1 MNNKNS
7 KEDSKHTTPLS
18 SRGGAGGGAL
28 KHTTPLSSRGGR
40 SRLLVGAG
48 EGLYIC
54 LKELK
59 NVLKDQGVLMFLIIV
74 PLAYPLL
81 YSWIYNNEVT
91 REVPVAV
98 VDRSHSQM
106 SREFTR
112 MLDASPDTK
121 VAVKCNSLEE
131 AKDRVGRGDAYG
143 VVYFPEDFQTRLNRM
158 EQTHVGVYCDM
169 SLMLAYKA
177 IFQTCTAIQGNL
189 NSKIQIELSGNF
201 TNRENEITTKPLD
214 FEEVPIFNNTA
225 GYGNFIIP
233 GVLILIIQQTLL
245 LGVGMAAGTARERNN
260 YGFLVPV
267 DRHYRGVMRIIWGK
281 AMAYFMIY
289 TIMAAYLL
297 CAVPRIFNFISL
309 INGKEL
315 ILFCLPF
322 LLACIFF
329 SMTLSALMRYRENV
343 MLLVVFSSV
352 PLLFMSGV
360 SWPQSNIP
368 SFWQGVSWL
377 FPSTFGIRG
386 FVRMNSMGATL
397 TDVATEY
404 RALWIQVV
412 VYFVLAHEVYRFQI
426 GKARQM
432 IKEKLKDIK
441 NK

>member
-1 MNNKNS
+1 MNKIY
-7 KEDSKHTTPLS
+7 KILRDTC
-18 SRGGAGGGAL
+18 
-28 KHTTPLSSRGGR
+28 
-40 SRLLVGAG
+40 
-48 EGLYIC
+48 YIC
-54 LKELK
+54 MKELK
-59 NVLKDQGVLMFLIIV
+59 NVLKDQGVLMFLILV
-74 PLAYPLL
+74 PIAYPIL
-81 YSWIYNNEVT
+81 YSWIYNNEMT

-98 VDRSHSQM
+98 VDLSHSHT

-112 MLDASPDTK
+112 MIDASPDTK
-121 VAVKCNSLEE
+121 VAVRCNSLAE
-131 AKDRVGRGDAYG
+131 AKECIGRGEAYG
-143 VVYFPEDFQTRLNRM
+143 AVYFPEDFQTKLNRM
-158 EQTHVGVYCDM
+158 EQTHVGVYCNM

-177 IFQTCTAIQGNL
+177 IFQTCTAIQGNM
-189 NSKIQIELSGNF
+189 NSRIQIELSGNH
-201 TNRENEITTKPLD
+201 TDREDEISTKPLD

-233 GVLILIIQQTLL
+233 GVLMLIIQQTLL
-245 LGVGMAAGTARERNN
+245 LGVGMAAGTAREKNN

-267 DRHYRGVMRIIWGK
+267 DRHYRGVMRIVWGK

-289 TIMAAYLL
+289 MVMGTYLL
-297 CAVPRIFNFISL
+297 CAVPYMFNFISL
-309 INGKEL
+309 VSWKSL
-315 ILFCLPF
+315 MLFILPY

-329 SMTLSALMRYRENV
+329 SMTISALMRYRENV

-397 TDVATEY
+397 EDISTEY
-404 RALWIQVV
+404 HALWIQTV

-426 GKARQM
+426 GKARKG
-432 IKEKLKDIK
+432 IKEKIRDIR

>member
-1 MNNKNS
+1 M
-7 KEDSKHTTPLS
+7 
-18 SRGGAGGGAL
+18 
-28 KHTTPLSSRGGR
+28 
-40 SRLLVGAG
+40 
-48 EGLYIC
+48 
-54 LKELK
+54 KELK
-59 NVLKDQGVLMFLIIV
+59 NVLKDQGVLMFLVIV

-98 VDRSHSQM
+98 VDMSHSHT

-121 VAVKCNSLEE
+121 VAARCKSLEE
-131 AKDRVGRGDAYG
+131 AKERVGRGEAYG
-143 VVYFPEDFQTRLNRM
+143 VVYFPQDFQTKLNRM
-158 EQTHVGVYCDM
+158 EQTPVGVYCDM

-189 NSKIQIELSGNF
+189 NSRIQIELTGNA
-201 TNRENEITTKPLD
+201 TAREDELTTRPLD
-214 FEEVPIFNNTA
+214 FDEVPMFNNTA

-260 YGFLVPV
+260 YGFLVPANK
-267 DRHYRGVMRIIWGK
+267 HYRGVMRIVWGK
-281 AMAYFMIY
+281 SLAYFMIY
-289 TIMAAYLL
+289 IVMGTYLL
-297 CAVPRIFNFISL
+297 CAVPYMFNFISL
-309 INGKEL
+309 VSWKSL
-315 ILFCLPF
+315 MPFILPY

-329 SMTLSALMRYRENV
+329 SMTISVLLRYRENV

-386 FVRMNSMGATL
+386 YVRMNSMGATL
-397 TDVATEY
+397 EDISTEY
-404 RALWIQVV
+404 HALWIQTV

-426 GKARQM
+426 GKARKG
-432 IKEKLKDIK
+432 IKEKLRDIR

>member
-1 MNNKNS
+1 M
-7 KEDSKHTTPLS
+7 
-18 SRGGAGGGAL
+18 
-28 KHTTPLSSRGGR
+28 
-40 SRLLVGAG
+40 
-48 EGLYIC
+48 
-54 LKELK
+54 KELK
-59 NVLKDQGVLMFLIIV
+59 NVLKDQGVLMFLVIV

-98 VDRSHSQM
+98 VDMSHSHT

-121 VAVKCNSLEE
+121 VAARCKSLEE
-131 AKDRVGRGDAYG
+131 AKERVGRGEAYG
-143 VVYFPEDFQTRLNRM
+143 VVYFPQDFQTKLNRM

-189 NSKIQIELSGNF
+189 NSRIQIELTGNA
-201 TNRENEITTKPLD
+201 TVREDELTTRPLD
-214 FEEVPIFNNTA
+214 FDEVPMFNNTA

-233 GVLILIIQQTLL
+233 GVLMLIIQQTLL

-260 YGFLVPV
+260 YGFLVPANK
-267 DRHYRGVMRIIWGK
+267 HYRGVMRIVWGK
-281 AMAYFMIY
+281 SLAYFMIY
-289 TIMAAYLL
+289 IVMGTYLL
-297 CAVPRIFNFISL
+297 CAVPYMFNFISL
-309 INGKEL
+309 VSWKSL
-315 ILFCLPF
+315 MPFILPY

-329 SMTLSALMRYRENV
+329 SMTISVLMRYRENV

-386 FVRMNSMGATL
+386 YVRMNSMGATL
-397 TDVATEY
+397 EDISTEY
-404 RALWIQVV
+404 HALWIQTV

-426 GKARQM
+426 GKARKG
-432 IKEKLKDIK
+432 IKEKLRDIR

>member
-1 MNNKNS
+1 M
-7 KEDSKHTTPLS
+7 
-18 SRGGAGGGAL
+18 
-28 KHTTPLSSRGGR
+28 
-40 SRLLVGAG
+40 
-48 EGLYIC
+48 
-54 LKELK
+54 KELK
-59 NVLKDQGVLMFLIIV
+59 NVLKDQGVLMFLVIV

-98 VDRSHSQM
+98 VDMSHSHT

-121 VAVKCNSLEE
+121 VAARCKSLEE
-131 AKDRVGRGDAYG
+131 AKERVGRGEAYG
-143 VVYFPEDFQTRLNRM
+143 VVYFPQDFQTKLNRM

-189 NSKIQIELSGNF
+189 NSRIQIELTGNA
-201 TNRENEITTKPLD
+201 TAREDELTTRPLD
-214 FEEVPIFNNTA
+214 FDEVPMFNNTA

-260 YGFLVPV
+260 YGFLVPANK
-267 DRHYRGVMRIIWGK
+267 HYRGVMRIVWGK
-281 AMAYFMIY
+281 SLAYFMIY
-289 TIMAAYLL
+289 IVMGTYLL
-297 CAVPRIFNFISL
+297 CAVPYMFNFISL
-309 INGKEL
+309 VSWKSL
-315 ILFCLPF
+315 MPFILPY

-329 SMTLSALMRYRENV
+329 SMTISVLMRYRENV

-386 FVRMNSMGATL
+386 YVRMNSMGATL
-397 TDVATEY
+397 EDISTEY
-404 RALWIQVV
+404 HALWIQTV

-426 GKARQM
+426 GKARKG
-432 IKEKLKDIK
+432 IKEKLRDTR

>member
-1 MNNKNS
+1 MNKIY
-7 KEDSKHTTPLS
+7 KILRDTC
-18 SRGGAGGGAL
+18 
-28 KHTTPLSSRGGR
+28 
-40 SRLLVGAG
+40 
-48 EGLYIC
+48 YIC
-54 LKELK
+54 MKELK
-59 NVLKDQGVLMFLIIV
+59 NVLKDQGVLMFLILV
-74 PLAYPLL
+74 PIAYPIL
-81 YSWIYNNEVT
+81 YSWIYNNEMT

-98 VDRSHSQM
+98 VDLSHSHT

-121 VAVKCNSLEE
+121 VAVRCNSLAE
-131 AKDRVGRGDAYG
+131 AKECIGRGEAYG
-143 VVYFPEDFQTRLNRM
+143 AVYFPEDFQTKLNRM

-177 IFQTCTAIQGNL
+177 IFQTCTAIQGNM
-189 NSKIQIELSGNF
+189 NSRIQIELSGNH
-201 TNRENEITTKPLD
+201 TDREDEISTKPLD

-233 GVLILIIQQTLL
+233 GVLMLIIQQTLL
-245 LGVGMAAGTARERNN
+245 LGVGMAAGTAREKNN

-267 DRHYRGVMRIIWGK
+267 DRHYRGVMRIVWGK

-289 TIMAAYLL
+289 MVMGTYLL
-297 CAVPRIFNFISL
+297 CAVPYMFNFISL
-309 INGKEL
+309 MSWKSL
-315 ILFCLPF
+315 MLFILPY

-329 SMTLSALMRYRENV
+329 SMTISALMRYRENV

-397 TDVATEY
+397 EDISTEY
-404 RALWIQVV
+404 HALWIQTV

-426 GKARQM
+426 GKARKG
-432 IKEKLKDIK
+432 IKEKIRDIR

>member
-1 MNNKNS
+1 M
-7 KEDSKHTTPLS
+7 
-18 SRGGAGGGAL
+18 
-28 KHTTPLSSRGGR
+28 
-40 SRLLVGAG
+40 
-48 EGLYIC
+48 
-54 LKELK
+54 KELK
-59 NVLKDQGVLMFLIIV
+59 NVLKDQGVLMFLVIV

-98 VDRSHSQM
+98 VDMSHSHT

-121 VAVKCNSLEE
+121 VAARCKSLEE
-131 AKDRVGRGDAYG
+131 AKERVGRGEAYG
-143 VVYFPEDFQTRLNRM
+143 VVYFPQDFQTKLNRM

-189 NSKIQIELSGNF
+189 NSRIQIELTGNA
-201 TNRENEITTKPLD
+201 TAREDELTTRPLD
-214 FEEVPIFNNTA
+214 FDEVPMFNNTA

-233 GVLILIIQQTLL
+233 GVLMLIIQQTLL
-245 LGVGMAAGTARERNN
+245 LGVGMAAGTAREKNN

-281 AMAYFMIY
+281 SLAYFMIY
-289 TIMAAYLL
+289 MVMGTYLL
-297 CAVPRIFNFISL
+297 CAVPYMFNFISL
-309 INGKEL
+309 VSWKSL
-315 ILFCLPF
+315 MPFILPY

-329 SMTLSALMRYRENV
+329 SMTISVLMRYRENV

-377 FPSTFGIRG
+377 FPSTLGIRG
-386 FVRMNSMGATL
+386 YVRMNSMGATL
-397 TDVATEY
+397 EDISTEY
-404 RALWIQVV
+404 HALWIQTV

-426 GKARQM
+426 GKARKG
-432 IKEKLKDIK
+432 IKEKLRDIR

>member
-1 MNNKNS
+1 M
-7 KEDSKHTTPLS
+7 
-18 SRGGAGGGAL
+18 
-28 KHTTPLSSRGGR
+28 
-40 SRLLVGAG
+40 
-48 EGLYIC
+48 
-54 LKELK
+54 KELK
-59 NVLKDQGVLMFLIIV
+59 NVLKDQGVLMFLVIV

-98 VDRSHSQM
+98 VDMSHSHT

-121 VAVKCNSLEE
+121 VAARCKSLEE
-131 AKDRVGRGDAYG
+131 AKERVGRGEAYG
-143 VVYFPEDFQTRLNRM
+143 VVYFPQDFQTKLNRM

-189 NSKIQIELSGNF
+189 NSRIQIELTSNA
-201 TNRENEITTKPLD
+201 TAREDELTTRPLD
-214 FEEVPIFNNTA
+214 FDEVPMFNNTA

-260 YGFLVPV
+260 YGFLVPANK
-267 DRHYRGVMRIIWGK
+267 HYRGVMRIVWGK
-281 AMAYFMIY
+281 SLAYFMIY
-289 TIMAAYLL
+289 IVMGTYLL
-297 CAVPRIFNFISL
+297 CAVPYMFNFISL
-309 INGKEL
+309 VSWKSL
-315 ILFCLPF
+315 MPFILPY

-329 SMTLSALMRYRENV
+329 SMTISVLMRYRENV

-397 TDVATEY
+397 EDISTEY
-404 RALWIQVV
+404 HALWIQTV

-426 GKARQM
+426 GKARKG
-432 IKEKLKDIK
+432 IKEKLRDIR

>member
-1 MNNKNS
+1 M
-7 KEDSKHTTPLS
+7 
-18 SRGGAGGGAL
+18 
-28 KHTTPLSSRGGR
+28 
-40 SRLLVGAG
+40 
-48 EGLYIC
+48 
-54 LKELK
+54 KELK
-59 NVLKDQGVLMFLIIV
+59 NVLKDQGVLMFLVIV

-98 VDRSHSQM
+98 VDMSHSHT

-121 VAVKCNSLEE
+121 VAARCKSLEE
-131 AKDRVGRGDAYG
+131 AKARIGRGEAYG
-143 VVYFPEDFQTRLNRM
+143 VVYFPQDFQTKLNRM

-189 NSKIQIELSGNF
+189 NSRIQIELTGNA
-201 TNRENEITTKPLD
+201 TVREDELTTRPLD
-214 FEEVPIFNNTA
+214 FDEVPMFNNTA

-233 GVLILIIQQTLL
+233 GVLMLIIQQTLL

-260 YGFLVPV
+260 YGFLVPANK
-267 DRHYRGVMRIIWGK
+267 HYRGVMRIVWGK
-281 AMAYFMIY
+281 SLAYFMIY
-289 TIMAAYLL
+289 IVMGTYLL
-297 CAVPRIFNFISL
+297 CAVPYMFNFISL
-309 INGKEL
+309 VSWKSL
-315 ILFCLPF
+315 MPFILPY

-329 SMTLSALMRYRENV
+329 SMTISVLMRYRENV

-386 FVRMNSMGATL
+386 YVRMNSMGATL
-397 TDVATEY
+397 EDISTEY
-404 RALWIQVV
+404 HALWIQTV

-426 GKARQM
+426 GKARKG
-432 IKEKLKDIK
+432 IKEKLRDIR

>member
-1 MNNKNS
+1 M
-7 KEDSKHTTPLS
+7 
-18 SRGGAGGGAL
+18 
-28 KHTTPLSSRGGR
+28 
-40 SRLLVGAG
+40 
-48 EGLYIC
+48 
-54 LKELK
+54 KELK
-59 NVLKDQGVLMFLIIV
+59 NVLKDQGVLMFLVIV

-98 VDRSHSQM
+98 VDMSHSHT

-121 VAVKCNSLEE
+121 VAARCKSLEE
-131 AKDRVGRGDAYG
+131 AKARIGRGEAYG
-143 VVYFPEDFQTRLNRM
+143 VVYFPQDFQTKLNRM

-189 NSKIQIELSGNF
+189 NSRIQIELTGNA
-201 TNRENEITTKPLD
+201 TAREDELTTRPLD
-214 FEEVPIFNNTA
+214 FDEVPMFNNTA

-260 YGFLVPV
+260 YGFLVPANK
-267 DRHYRGVMRIIWGK
+267 HYRGVMRIVWGK
-281 AMAYFMIY
+281 SLAYFMIY
-289 TIMAAYLL
+289 IVMGTYLL
-297 CAVPRIFNFISL
+297 CAVPYMFNFISL
-309 INGKEL
+309 VSWKSL
-315 ILFCLPF
+315 MPFILPY

-329 SMTLSALMRYRENV
+329 SMTISVLMRYRENV

-386 FVRMNSMGATL
+386 YVRMNSMGATL
-397 TDVATEY
+397 EDISTEY
-404 RALWIQVV
+404 HALWIQTV

-426 GKARQM
+426 GKARKG
-432 IKEKLKDIK
+432 IKEKLRDIR

>member
-1 MNNKNS
+1 MNKIY
-7 KEDSKHTTPLS
+7 KILHDTC
-18 SRGGAGGGAL
+18 
-28 KHTTPLSSRGGR
+28 
-40 SRLLVGAG
+40 
-48 EGLYIC
+48 YIC
-54 LKELK
+54 MKELK
-59 NVLKDQGVLMFLIIV
+59 NVLKDQGVLMFLILV
-74 PLAYPLL
+74 PIAYPIL
-81 YSWIYNNEVT
+81 YSWIYNNEMT

-98 VDRSHSQM
+98 VDLSHSHT

-121 VAVKCNSLEE
+121 VAVRCNSLAE
-131 AKDRVGRGDAYG
+131 AKECIGRGEAYG
-143 VVYFPEDFQTRLNRM
+143 AVYFPEDFQTKLNRM

-177 IFQTCTAIQGNL
+177 IFQTCTAIQGNM
-189 NSKIQIELSGNF
+189 NSRIQIELSGNH
-201 TNRENEITTKPLD
+201 TDREDEISTKPLD

-233 GVLILIIQQTLL
+233 GVLMLIIQQTLL
-245 LGVGMAAGTARERNN
+245 LGVGMAAGTAREKNN

-281 AMAYFMIY
+281 SLAYFMIY
-289 TIMAAYLL
+289 MVMGTYLL
-297 CAVPRIFNFISL
+297 CAVPYMFNFISL
-309 INGKEL
+309 VSWKSL
-315 ILFCLPF
+315 MPFILPY

-329 SMTLSALMRYRENV
+329 SMTISVLMRYRENV

-386 FVRMNSMGATL
+386 YVRMNSMGATL
-397 TDVATEY
+397 EDISTEHH
-404 RALWIQVV
+404 ALWIQTV

-426 GKARQM
+426 GKARKG
-432 IKEKLKDIK
+432 IKEKLRDIR

>member
-1 MNNKNS
+1 M
-7 KEDSKHTTPLS
+7 
-18 SRGGAGGGAL
+18 
-28 KHTTPLSSRGGR
+28 
-40 SRLLVGAG
+40 
-48 EGLYIC
+48 
-54 LKELK
+54 KELK
-59 NVLKDQGVLMFLIIV
+59 NVLKDQGVLMFLVIV

-98 VDRSHSQM
+98 VDMSHSHT

-121 VAVKCNSLEE
+121 VAARCKSLEE
-131 AKDRVGRGDAYG
+131 AKERVGRGEAYG
-143 VVYFPEDFQTRLNRM
+143 VVYFPQDFQTKLNRM

-189 NSKIQIELSGNF
+189 NSKIQIELTGNA
-201 TNRENEITTKPLD
+201 TAREDELTTRPLD
-214 FEEVPIFNNTA
+214 FDEVPMFNNTA

-260 YGFLVPV
+260 YGFLVPANK
-267 DRHYRGVMRIIWGK
+267 HYRGVMRIVWGK
-281 AMAYFMIY
+281 SLAYFMIY
-289 TIMAAYLL
+289 IVMGTYLL
-297 CAVPRIFNFISL
+297 CAVPYMFNFISL
-309 INGKEL
+309 VSWKSL
-315 ILFCLPF
+315 MPFILPY

-329 SMTLSALMRYRENV
+329 SMTISVLMRYRENV

-386 FVRMNSMGATL
+386 YVRMNSMGATL
-397 TDVATEY
+397 EDISTEY
-404 RALWIQVV
+404 HALWIQTV

-426 GKARQM
+426 GKARKG
-432 IKEKLKDIK
+432 IKEKLRDIR

>member
-1 MNNKNS
+1 M
-7 KEDSKHTTPLS
+7 
-18 SRGGAGGGAL
+18 
-28 KHTTPLSSRGGR
+28 
-40 SRLLVGAG
+40 
-48 EGLYIC
+48 
-54 LKELK
+54 KELK
-59 NVLKDQGVLMFLIIV
+59 NVLKDQGVLMFLVIV

-98 VDRSHSQM
+98 VDMSHSHT

-121 VAVKCNSLEE
+121 VAARCKSLEE
-131 AKDRVGRGDAYG
+131 AKERVGRGKAYG
-143 VVYFPEDFQTRLNRM
+143 VVYFPQDFQTKLNRM

-189 NSKIQIELSGNF
+189 NSRIQIELTGNA
-201 TNRENEITTKPLD
+201 TAREDELTTRPLD
-214 FEEVPIFNNTA
+214 LDEVPMFNNTA

-260 YGFLVPV
+260 YGFLVPANK
-267 DRHYRGVMRIIWGK
+267 HYRGVMRIVWGK
-281 AMAYFMIY
+281 SLAYFMIY
-289 TIMAAYLL
+289 IVMGTYLL
-297 CAVPRIFNFISL
+297 CAVPYMFNFISL
-309 INGKEL
+309 VSWKSL
-315 ILFCLPF
+315 MPFILPY

-329 SMTLSALMRYRENV
+329 SMTISVLMRYRENV

-386 FVRMNSMGATL
+386 YVRMNSMGATL
-397 TDVATEY
+397 EDISTEY
-404 RALWIQVV
+404 HALWIQTV

-426 GKARQM
+426 GKARKG
-432 IKEKLKDIK
+432 IKEKLRDIR

>member
-1 MNNKNS
+1 MNKIY
-7 KEDSKHTTPLS
+7 KILRDTC
-18 SRGGAGGGAL
+18 
-28 KHTTPLSSRGGR
+28 
-40 SRLLVGAG
+40 
-48 EGLYIC
+48 YIC
-54 LKELK
+54 MKELK
-59 NVLKDQGVLMFLIIV
+59 NVLKDQGVLMFLILV
-74 PLAYPLL
+74 PIAYPIL
-81 YSWIYNNEVT
+81 YSWIYNNEMT

-98 VDRSHSQM
+98 VDLSHSHT

-121 VAVKCNSLEE
+121 VAVRCNSLAE
-131 AKDRVGRGDAYG
+131 AKECIGRGEAYG
-143 VVYFPEDFQTRLNRM
+143 AVYFPEDFQTKLNRM

-177 IFQTCTAIQGNL
+177 IFQTCTAIQGNM
-189 NSKIQIELSGNF
+189 NSRIQIELSGNH
-201 TNRENEITTKPLD
+201 TDREDEISTKPLD

-233 GVLILIIQQTLL
+233 GVLMLIIQQTLL
-245 LGVGMAAGTARERNN
+245 LGVGMAAGTAREKNN

-289 TIMAAYLL
+289 IVMGTYLL
-297 CAVPRIFNFISL
+297 CAVPYMFNFISL
-309 INGKEL
+309 VSWKSL
-315 ILFCLPF
+315 MLFILPY

-329 SMTLSALMRYRENV
+329 SMTISALMRYRENV

-397 TDVATEY
+397 EDISTEY
-404 RALWIQVV
+404 HALWIQTM

-426 GKARQM
+426 GKARKG
-432 IKEKLKDIK
+432 IKEKIRDIR
-441 NK
+441 NR

>member
-1 MNNKNS
+1 MNKIY
-7 KEDSKHTTPLS
+7 KILRDTC
-18 SRGGAGGGAL
+18 
-28 KHTTPLSSRGGR
+28 
-40 SRLLVGAG
+40 
-48 EGLYIC
+48 YIC
-54 LKELK
+54 MKELK
-59 NVLKDQGVLMFLIIV
+59 NVLKDQGVLMFLILV
-74 PLAYPLL
+74 PIAYPIL
-81 YSWIYNNEVT
+81 YSWIYNNEMT

-98 VDRSHSQM
+98 VDLSHSHT

-121 VAVKCNSLEE
+121 VAMRCNSLAE
-131 AKDRVGRGDAYG
+131 AKECIGRGEAYG
-143 VVYFPEDFQTRLNRM
+143 AVYFPEDFQTKLNRM

-177 IFQTCTAIQGNL
+177 IFQTCTAIQGNM
-189 NSKIQIELSGNF
+189 NSRIQIELSGNH
-201 TNRENEITTKPLD
+201 TDREDEISTKPLD

-233 GVLILIIQQTLL
+233 GVLMLIIQQTLL
-245 LGVGMAAGTARERNN
+245 LGVGMAAGTAREKNN

-267 DRHYRGVMRIIWGK
+267 DRHYRGVMRIVWGK

-289 TIMAAYLL
+289 MVMGTYLL
-297 CAVPRIFNFISL
+297 CAVPYMFNFISL
-309 INGKEL
+309 VSWKSL
-315 ILFCLPF
+315 MLFILPY

-329 SMTLSALMRYRENV
+329 SMTISALMRYRENV

-397 TDVATEY
+397 EDISTEY
-404 RALWIQVV
+404 HALWIQTV

-426 GKARQM
+426 GKARKG
-432 IKEKLKDIK
+432 IKEKIRDIR

>member
-1 MNNKNS
+1 M
-7 KEDSKHTTPLS
+7 
-18 SRGGAGGGAL
+18 
-28 KHTTPLSSRGGR
+28 
-40 SRLLVGAG
+40 
-48 EGLYIC
+48 
-54 LKELK
+54 KELK
-59 NVLKDQGVLMFLIIV
+59 NVLKDQGVLMFLVIV

-98 VDRSHSQM
+98 VDMSHSHT

-121 VAVKCNSLEE
+121 VAARCKSLEE
-131 AKDRVGRGDAYG
+131 AKERVGRGEAYG
-143 VVYFPEDFQTRLNRM
+143 VVYFPQDFQTKLNRM

-189 NSKIQIELSGNF
+189 NSRIQIELTGNA
-201 TNRENEITTKPLD
+201 TAREDELTTRPLD
-214 FEEVPIFNNTA
+214 FDEVPMFNNTA

-233 GVLILIIQQTLL
+233 GVLMLIIQQTLL
-245 LGVGMAAGTARERNN
+245 LGVGMAAGTAREKNN

-281 AMAYFMIY
+281 SLAYFMIY
-289 TIMAAYLL
+289 IVMGTYLL
-297 CAVPRIFNFISL
+297 CAVPYMFNFISL
-309 INGKEL
+309 VSWKSL
-315 ILFCLPF
+315 MPFILPY

-329 SMTLSALMRYRENV
+329 SMTISVLMRYRENV

-397 TDVATEY
+397 EDISTEY
-404 RALWIQVV
+404 HALWIQTV

-426 GKARQM
+426 GKARKG
-432 IKEKLKDIK
+432 IKEKLRDIR

>member
-1 MNNKNS
+1 M
-7 KEDSKHTTPLS
+7 
-18 SRGGAGGGAL
+18 
-28 KHTTPLSSRGGR
+28 
-40 SRLLVGAG
+40 
-48 EGLYIC
+48 
-54 LKELK
+54 KELK
-59 NVLKDQGVLMFLIIV
+59 NVLKDQGVLMFLVIV

-98 VDRSHSQM
+98 VDMSHSHT

-121 VAVKCNSLEE
+121 VAARCKSLEE
-131 AKDRVGRGDAYG
+131 AKERVGRGEAYG
-143 VVYFPEDFQTRLNRM
+143 VVYFPQDFQTKLNRM

-189 NSKIQIELSGNF
+189 NSRIQIELTGNA
-201 TNRENEITTKPLD
+201 TAREDELTTRPLD
-214 FEEVPIFNNTA
+214 FDEVPMFNNTA

-260 YGFLVPV
+260 YGFLVPANK
-267 DRHYRGVMRIIWGK
+267 HYRGVMRIVWGK
-281 AMAYFMIY
+281 SLAYFMIY
-289 TIMAAYLL
+289 IVMGTYLL
-297 CAVPRIFNFISL
+297 CAVPYMFNFISL
-309 INGKEL
+309 VSWKSL
-315 ILFCLPF
+315 MLFILPY

-329 SMTLSALMRYRENV
+329 SMTISVLMRYRENV

-397 TDVATEY
+397 EDISTEY
-404 RALWIQVV
+404 HALWIQTV

-426 GKARQM
+426 GKARKG
-432 IKEKLKDIK
+432 IKEKLRDIR

>member
-1 MNNKNS
+1 MNKIY
-7 KEDSKHTTPLS
+7 KILHDTC
-18 SRGGAGGGAL
+18 
-28 KHTTPLSSRGGR
+28 
-40 SRLLVGAG
+40 
-48 EGLYIC
+48 YIC
-54 LKELK
+54 MKELK
-59 NVLKDQGVLMFLIIV
+59 NVLKDQGVLMFLILV
-74 PLAYPLL
+74 PIAYPIL
-81 YSWIYNNEVT
+81 YSWIYNNEMT

-98 VDRSHSQM
+98 VDLSHSHT

-121 VAVKCNSLEE
+121 VAVRCNSLAE
-131 AKDRVGRGDAYG
+131 AKECIGRGEAYG
-143 VVYFPEDFQTRLNRM
+143 AVYFPEDFQTKLNRM

-177 IFQTCTAIQGNL
+177 IFQTCTAIQGNM
-189 NSKIQIELSGNF
+189 NSRIQIELSGNH
-201 TNRENEITTKPLD
+201 TDREDEISTKPLD

-233 GVLILIIQQTLL
+233 GVLMLIIQQTLL
-245 LGVGMAAGTARERNN
+245 LGVGMAAGTAREKNN

-281 AMAYFMIY
+281 SLAYFMIY
-289 TIMAAYLL
+289 MVMGTYLL
-297 CAVPRIFNFISL
+297 CAVPYMFNFISL
-309 INGKEL
+309 VSWKSL
-315 ILFCLPF
+315 MLFILPY

-329 SMTLSALMRYRENV
+329 SMTISVLMRYRENV

-397 TDVATEY
+397 EDISTEY
-404 RALWIQVV
+404 HALWIQTV

-426 GKARQM
+426 GKARKG
-432 IKEKLKDIK
+432 IKEKLRDIR

>member
-1 MNNKNS
+1 M
-7 KEDSKHTTPLS
+7 
-18 SRGGAGGGAL
+18 
-28 KHTTPLSSRGGR
+28 
-40 SRLLVGAG
+40 
-48 EGLYIC
+48 
-54 LKELK
+54 KELK
-59 NVLKDQGVLMFLIIV
+59 NVLKDQGVLMFLVIV

-98 VDRSHSQM
+98 ADMSHSHT

-121 VAVKCNSLEE
+121 IAARCKSLEE
-131 AKDRVGRGDAYG
+131 AKERVGRGEAYG
-143 VVYFPEDFQTRLNRM
+143 VVYFPQDFQTKLNRM

-189 NSKIQIELSGNF
+189 NSRIQIELTGNA
-201 TNRENEITTKPLD
+201 TAREDELTTRPLD
-214 FEEVPIFNNTA
+214 FDEVPMFNNTA

-260 YGFLVPV
+260 YGFLVPANK
-267 DRHYRGVMRIIWGK
+267 HYRGVMRIVWGK
-281 AMAYFMIY
+281 ALAYFMIY
-289 TIMAAYLL
+289 TVMAAYLL
-297 CAVPRIFNFISL
+297 SAVPHMFSFISL
-309 INGKEL
+309 ISGREL
-315 ILFCLPF
+315 VLFALPY

-329 SMTLSALMRYRENV
+329 SMTLSCLMRYRENV

-360 SWPQSNIP
+360 SWPQNNIP
-368 SFWQGVSWL
+368 AFWQGVACL

-397 TDVATEY
+397 HDVATEY
-404 RALWIQVV
+404 HALWLQAV

-426 GKARQM
+426 GKARKG
-432 IKEKLKDIK
+432 IKEKLLKLRSKETEKDKTTIG
-441 NK
+441 

>member
-1 MNNKNS
+1 MNKIY
-7 KEDSKHTTPLS
+7 KILRDTC
-18 SRGGAGGGAL
+18 
-28 KHTTPLSSRGGR
+28 
-40 SRLLVGAG
+40 
-48 EGLYIC
+48 YIC
-54 LKELK
+54 MKELK
-59 NVLKDQGVLMFLIIV
+59 NVLKDQGVLMFLILV
-74 PLAYPLL
+74 PIAYPIL
-81 YSWIYNNEVT
+81 YSWIYNNEMT

-98 VDRSHSQM
+98 VDLSHSHT

-121 VAVKCNSLEE
+121 VAMRCNSLAE
-131 AKDRVGRGDAYG
+131 AKECIGRGEAYG
-143 VVYFPEDFQTRLNRM
+143 AVYFPEDFQTKLNRM

-177 IFQTCTAIQGNL
+177 IFQTCTAIQGNM
-189 NSKIQIELSGNF
+189 NSRIQIELSGNH
-201 TNRENEITTKPLD
+201 TDREDEISTKPLD

-233 GVLILIIQQTLL
+233 GVLMLIIQQTLL
-245 LGVGMAAGTARERNN
+245 LGVGMAAGTAREKNN

-267 DRHYRGVMRIIWGK
+267 DRHHRGVMRIVWGK

-289 TIMAAYLL
+289 MVMGTYLL
-297 CAVPRIFNFISL
+297 CAVPYMFNFISL
-309 INGKEL
+309 MSWKSL
-315 ILFCLPF
+315 MLFILPY

-329 SMTLSALMRYRENV
+329 SMTISALMRYRENV

-397 TDVATEY
+397 EDISTEY
-404 RALWIQVV
+404 HALWIQTV

-426 GKARQM
+426 GKARKG
-432 IKEKLKDIK
+432 IKEKIRDIR

>member
-1 MNNKNS
+1 MNKIY
-7 KEDSKHTTPLS
+7 KILHDTC
-18 SRGGAGGGAL
+18 
-28 KHTTPLSSRGGR
+28 
-40 SRLLVGAG
+40 
-48 EGLYIC
+48 YIC
-54 LKELK
+54 MKELK
-59 NVLKDQGVLMFLIIV
+59 NVLKDQGVLMFLILV
-74 PLAYPLL
+74 PIAYPIL

-98 VDRSHSQM
+98 ADMSHSHT

-121 VAVKCNSLEE
+121 VAARCKSLEE
-131 AKDRVGRGDAYG
+131 AKERVGRGDAYG
-143 VVYFPEDFQTRLNRM
+143 VVYFPQDFHTKLNRM

-189 NSKIQIELSGNF
+189 NSRIQIELTGNA
-201 TNRENEITTKPLD
+201 TAREDELTTRPLD
-214 FEEVPIFNNTA
+214 FDEVPMFNNTA

-233 GVLILIIQQTLL
+233 GVLMLIIQQTLL

-260 YGFLVPV
+260 YGFLVPANK
-267 DRHYRGVMRIIWGK
+267 HYRGVMRIVWGK
-281 AMAYFMIY
+281 ALAYFMIY
-289 TIMAAYLL
+289 TVMAAYLL
-297 CAVPRIFNFISL
+297 SAVPHMFSFISL
-309 INGKEL
+309 ISGSEL
-315 ILFCLPF
+315 ILFALPY

-329 SMTLSALMRYRENV
+329 SMTLSCLMRYRENV

-386 FVRMNSMGATL
+386 YVRMNSMGATL
-397 TDVATEY
+397 EDISTEY
-404 RALWIQVV
+404 HALWIQTV

-426 GKARQM
+426 GKARKG
-432 IKEKLKDIK
+432 IKEKLRDIR

>member
-1 MNNKNS
+1 MNKIY
-7 KEDSKHTTPLS
+7 KILRDTC
-18 SRGGAGGGAL
+18 
-28 KHTTPLSSRGGR
+28 
-40 SRLLVGAG
+40 
-48 EGLYIC
+48 YIC
-54 LKELK
+54 MKELK
-59 NVLKDQGVLMFLIIV
+59 NVLKDQGVLMFLILV
-74 PLAYPLL
+74 PIAYPIL
-81 YSWIYNNEVT
+81 YSWIYNNEMT

-98 VDRSHSQM
+98 VDLSHSHT

-121 VAVKCNSLEE
+121 VAVRCNSLAE
-131 AKDRVGRGDAYG
+131 AKECIGRGEAYG
-143 VVYFPEDFQTRLNRM
+143 AVYFPEDFQTKLNRM

-177 IFQTCTAIQGNL
+177 IFQTCTAIQGNM
-189 NSKIQIELSGNF
+189 NSSIQIELSGNH
-201 TNRENEITTKPLD
+201 TDREDEISTKPLD

-233 GVLILIIQQTLL
+233 GVLMLIIQQTLL
-245 LGVGMAAGTARERNN
+245 LGVGMAAGTAREKNN

-267 DRHYRGVMRIIWGK
+267 DRHYRGVMRIVWGK

-289 TIMAAYLL
+289 MVMGTYLL
-297 CAVPRIFNFISL
+297 CAVPYMFNFISL
-309 INGKEL
+309 MSWKSL
-315 ILFCLPF
+315 MLFILPY

-329 SMTLSALMRYRENV
+329 SMTISALMRYRENV

-397 TDVATEY
+397 EDISTEY
-404 RALWIQVV
+404 HALWIQTV

-426 GKARQM
+426 GKARKG
-432 IKEKLKDIK
+432 IKEKIRDIR

>member
-1 MNNKNS
+1 MNKLYGIIH
-7 KEDSKHTTPLS
+7 D
-18 SRGGAGGGAL
+18 AA
-28 KHTTPLSSRGGR
+28 
-40 SRLLVGAG
+40 
-48 EGLYIC
+48 YIC
-54 LKELK
+54 LNELK

-98 VDRSHSQM
+98 ADRSHSQM

-121 VAVKCNSLEE
+121 VAVKCSSLEE
-131 AKDRVGRGDAYG
+131 AKDHVGKGEAYG
-143 VVYFPEDFQTRLNRM
+143 VVYFPEDFQTKLNRM

-189 NSKIQIELSGNF
+189 NSKIQIELSGNY
-201 TNRENEITTKPLD
+201 TDRENEITTKPLD

-267 DRHYRGVMRIIWGK
+267 NRHYRGVMRIVWGK

-309 INGKEL
+309 INGREL

-386 FVRMNSMGATL
+386 FVRMNSMGGTL
-397 TDVATEY
+397 NDVATEY
-404 RALWIQVV
+404 RALWIQAVA
-412 VYFVLAHEVYRFQI
+412 YFVLAHEVYRFQI

>member
-1 MNNKNS
+1 MNKIY
-7 KEDSKHTTPLS
+7 KILHDTC
-18 SRGGAGGGAL
+18 
-28 KHTTPLSSRGGR
+28 
-40 SRLLVGAG
+40 
-48 EGLYIC
+48 YIC
-54 LKELK
+54 MKELK
-59 NVLKDQGVLMFLIIV
+59 NVLKDQGVLMFLILV
-74 PLAYPLL
+74 PIAYPIL
-81 YSWIYNNEVT
+81 YSWIYNNEMT

-98 VDRSHSQM
+98 VDLSHSHT

-121 VAVKCNSLEE
+121 VAVRCNSLAE
-131 AKDRVGRGDAYG
+131 AKECIGRGEAYG
-143 VVYFPEDFQTRLNRM
+143 AVYFPEDFQTKLNRM

-177 IFQTCTAIQGNL
+177 IFQTCTAIQGNM
-189 NSKIQIELSGNF
+189 NSRIQIELSGNH
-201 TNRENEITTKPLD
+201 TDREDEISTKPLD

-233 GVLILIIQQTLL
+233 GVLMLIIQQTLL
-245 LGVGMAAGTARERNN
+245 LGVGMAAGTAREKNN

-281 AMAYFMIY
+281 SLAYFMIY
-289 TIMAAYLL
+289 MVMGTYLL
-297 CAVPRIFNFISL
+297 CAVPYMFNFISL
-309 INGKEL
+309 VSWKSL
-315 ILFCLPF
+315 MLFILPY

-329 SMTLSALMRYRENV
+329 SMTISVLMRYRENV

-386 FVRMNSMGATL
+386 YVRMNSMGATL
-397 TDVATEY
+397 EDISTEY
-404 RALWIQVV
+404 HALWIQTV

-426 GKARQM
+426 GKARKG
-432 IKEKLKDIK
+432 IKEKLRDIR

>member
-1 MNNKNS
+1 M
-7 KEDSKHTTPLS
+7 
-18 SRGGAGGGAL
+18 
-28 KHTTPLSSRGGR
+28 
-40 SRLLVGAG
+40 
-48 EGLYIC
+48 
-54 LKELK
+54 KELK
-59 NVLKDQGVLMFLIIV
+59 NVLKDQGVLMFLVIV

-98 VDRSHSQM
+98 VDMSHSHT

-121 VAVKCNSLEE
+121 VAARCKSLEE
-131 AKDRVGRGDAYG
+131 AKERVGRGEAYG
-143 VVYFPEDFQTRLNRM
+143 VVYFPQDFQTKLNRM

-189 NSKIQIELSGNF
+189 NSRIQIELTGNA
-201 TNRENEITTKPLD
+201 TVREDELTTRPLD
-214 FEEVPIFNNTA
+214 FDEVPMFNNTA

-233 GVLILIIQQTLL
+233 GVLMLIIQQTLL

-260 YGFLVPV
+260 YGFLVPANK
-267 DRHYRGVMRIIWGK
+267 HYRGVMRIVWGK
-281 AMAYFMIY
+281 SLAYFMIY
-289 TIMAAYLL
+289 IVMGTYLL
-297 CAVPRIFNFISL
+297 CAVPYMFNFISL
-309 INGKEL
+309 VSWKSL
-315 ILFCLPF
+315 MPFILPY

-329 SMTLSALMRYRENV
+329 SMTISVLMRYRENV

-352 PLLFMSGV
+352 PLMFMSGV

-386 FVRMNSMGATL
+386 YVRMNSMGATL
-397 TDVATEY
+397 EDISTEY
-404 RALWIQVV
+404 HALWIQTV

-426 GKARQM
+426 GKARKG
-432 IKEKLKDIK
+432 IKEKLRDIR

>member
-1 MNNKNS
+1 M
-7 KEDSKHTTPLS
+7 
-18 SRGGAGGGAL
+18 
-28 KHTTPLSSRGGR
+28 
-40 SRLLVGAG
+40 
-48 EGLYIC
+48 
-54 LKELK
+54 KELK
-59 NVLKDQGVLMFLIIV
+59 NVLKDQGVLMFLVIV

-98 VDRSHSQM
+98 VDMSHSHT

-121 VAVKCNSLEE
+121 VAARCKSLEE
-131 AKDRVGRGDAYG
+131 AKARIGRGEAYG
-143 VVYFPEDFQTRLNRM
+143 VVYFPQDFQTKLNRM

-189 NSKIQIELSGNF
+189 NSKIQIELTGNA
-201 TNRENEITTKPLD
+201 TAREDELTTRPLD
-214 FEEVPIFNNTA
+214 FDEVPMFNNTA

-260 YGFLVPV
+260 YGFLVPANK
-267 DRHYRGVMRIIWGK
+267 HYRGVMRIVWGK
-281 AMAYFMIY
+281 SLAYFMIY
-289 TIMAAYLL
+289 IVMGTYLL
-297 CAVPRIFNFISL
+297 CAVPYMFNFISL
-309 INGKEL
+309 VSWKSL
-315 ILFCLPF
+315 MPFILPY

-329 SMTLSALMRYRENV
+329 SMTISVLMRYRENV

-386 FVRMNSMGATL
+386 YVRMNSMGATL
-397 TDVATEY
+397 EDISTEY
-404 RALWIQVV
+404 HALWIQTV

-426 GKARQM
+426 GKARKG
-432 IKEKLKDIK
+432 IKEKLRDIR

>member
-1 MNNKNS
+1 M
-7 KEDSKHTTPLS
+7 
-18 SRGGAGGGAL
+18 
-28 KHTTPLSSRGGR
+28 
-40 SRLLVGAG
+40 
-48 EGLYIC
+48 
-54 LKELK
+54 KELK
-59 NVLKDQGVLMFLIIV
+59 NVLKDQGVLMFLVIV

-98 VDRSHSQM
+98 VDMSHSHT

-121 VAVKCNSLEE
+121 VAARCKSLEE
-131 AKDRVGRGDAYG
+131 AKARIGRGEAYG
-143 VVYFPEDFQTRLNRM
+143 VVYFPQDFQTKLNRM

-189 NSKIQIELSGNF
+189 NSRIQIELTGNA
-201 TNRENEITTKPLD
+201 TVREDELTTRPLD
-214 FEEVPIFNNTA
+214 FDEVPMFNNTA

-233 GVLILIIQQTLL
+233 GVLMLIIQQTLL

-260 YGFLVPV
+260 YGFLVPANK
-267 DRHYRGVMRIIWGK
+267 HYRGVMRIVWGK
-281 AMAYFMIY
+281 ALAYFMIY
-289 TIMAAYLL
+289 IVMGTYLL
-297 CAVPRIFNFISL
+297 CAVPYMFNFISL
-309 INGKEL
+309 VSWKSL
-315 ILFCLPF
+315 MPFILPY

-329 SMTLSALMRYRENV
+329 SMTISVLMRYRENV

-386 FVRMNSMGATL
+386 YVRMNSMGATL
-397 TDVATEY
+397 EDISTEY
-404 RALWIQVV
+404 HALWLQAV

-426 GKARQM
+426 GKARKM
-432 IKEKLKDIK
+432 IKDKLRDIR

>member
-1 MNNKNS
+1 M
-7 KEDSKHTTPLS
+7 
-18 SRGGAGGGAL
+18 
-28 KHTTPLSSRGGR
+28 
-40 SRLLVGAG
+40 
-48 EGLYIC
+48 
-54 LKELK
+54 KELK
-59 NVLKDQGVLMFLIIV
+59 NVLKDQGVLMFLVIV

-98 VDRSHSQM
+98 VDMSHSHT

-121 VAVKCNSLEE
+121 VAARCKSLEE
-131 AKDRVGRGDAYG
+131 AKERVGRGEAYG
-143 VVYFPEDFQTRLNRM
+143 VVYFPQDFQTKLNRM

-189 NSKIQIELSGNF
+189 NSRIQIELTGNA
-201 TNRENEITTKPLD
+201 TAREDELTTRPLD
-214 FEEVPIFNNTA
+214 FDEVPMFNNTA

-233 GVLILIIQQTLL
+233 GVLMLIIQQTLL

-260 YGFLVPV
+260 YGFLVPANK
-267 DRHYRGVMRIIWGK
+267 HYRGVMRIVWGK
-281 AMAYFMIY
+281 SLAYFMIY
-289 TIMAAYLL
+289 IVMGTYLL
-297 CAVPRIFNFISL
+297 CAVPYMFNFISL
-309 INGKEL
+309 VSWKSL
-315 ILFCLPF
+315 MPFILPY

-329 SMTLSALMRYRENV
+329 SMTISVLMRYRENV

-386 FVRMNSMGATL
+386 YVRMNSMGATL
-397 TDVATEY
+397 EDISTEY
-404 RALWIQVV
+404 HALWIQTV

-426 GKARQM
+426 GKARKG
-432 IKEKLKDIK
+432 IKEKLRDIR

>member
-1 MNNKNS
+1 MNKIY
-7 KEDSKHTTPLS
+7 KILRDTC
-18 SRGGAGGGAL
+18 
-28 KHTTPLSSRGGR
+28 
-40 SRLLVGAG
+40 
-48 EGLYIC
+48 YIC
-54 LKELK
+54 MKELK
-59 NVLKDQGVLMFLIIV
+59 NVLKDQGVLMFLILV
-74 PLAYPLL
+74 PIAYPIL
-81 YSWIYNNEVT
+81 YSWIYNNEMT

-98 VDRSHSQM
+98 VDLSHSHT

-121 VAVKCNSLEE
+121 VAVRCNSLAE
-131 AKDRVGRGDAYG
+131 AKECIGRGEAYG
-143 VVYFPEDFQTRLNRM
+143 AVYFPEDFQTKLNRM

-177 IFQTCTAIQGNL
+177 IFQTCTAIQGNM
-189 NSKIQIELSGNF
+189 NSRIQIELSGNH
-201 TNRENEITTKPLD
+201 TDREDEISTKPLD

-233 GVLILIIQQTLL
+233 GVLMLIIQQTLL
-245 LGVGMAAGTARERNN
+245 LGVGMAAGTAREKNN

-267 DRHYRGVMRIIWGK
+267 DRHHRGVMRIVWGK

-289 TIMAAYLL
+289 MVMGTYLL
-297 CAVPRIFNFISL
+297 CAVPYMFNFISL
-309 INGKEL
+309 MSWKSL
-315 ILFCLPF
+315 MLFILPY

-329 SMTLSALMRYRENV
+329 SMTISALMRYRENV

-397 TDVATEY
+397 EDISTEY
-404 RALWIQVV
+404 HALWIQTV

-426 GKARQM
+426 GKARKG
-432 IKEKLKDIK
+432 IKEKIRDIR

>member
-1 MNNKNS
+1 MNKIY
-7 KEDSKHTTPLS
+7 KILHDTC
-18 SRGGAGGGAL
+18 
-28 KHTTPLSSRGGR
+28 
-40 SRLLVGAG
+40 
-48 EGLYIC
+48 YIC
-54 LKELK
+54 MKELK
-59 NVLKDQGVLMFLIIV
+59 NVLKDQGVLMFLILV
-74 PLAYPLL
+74 PIAYPIL
-81 YSWIYNNEVT
+81 YSWIYNNEMT

-98 VDRSHSQM
+98 VDLSHSHT

-121 VAVKCNSLEE
+121 VAVRCNSLAE
-131 AKDRVGRGDAYG
+131 AKECIGRGKAYG
-143 VVYFPEDFQTRLNRM
+143 AVYFPEDFQTKLNRM

-177 IFQTCTAIQGNL
+177 IFQTCTAIQGNM
-189 NSKIQIELSGNF
+189 NSRIQIELSGNH
-201 TNRENEITTKPLD
+201 TDREDEISTKPLD

-233 GVLILIIQQTLL
+233 GVLMLIIQQTLL
-245 LGVGMAAGTARERNN
+245 LGVGMAAGTAREKNN

-267 DRHYRGVMRIIWGK
+267 DRHYRGVMRIVWGK

-289 TIMAAYLL
+289 MVMGTYLL
-297 CAVPRIFNFISL
+297 CAVPYMFNFISL
-309 INGKEL
+309 VSWKSL
-315 ILFCLPF
+315 MLFILPY

-329 SMTLSALMRYRENV
+329 SMTISALMRYRENV

-397 TDVATEY
+397 EDISTEY
-404 RALWIQVV
+404 HALWIQTV

-426 GKARQM
+426 GKARKG
-432 IKEKLKDIK
+432 IKEKIRDIR

>member
-1 MNNKNS
+1 M
-7 KEDSKHTTPLS
+7 
-18 SRGGAGGGAL
+18 
-28 KHTTPLSSRGGR
+28 
-40 SRLLVGAG
+40 
-48 EGLYIC
+48 
-54 LKELK
+54 KELK
-59 NVLKDQGVLMFLIIV
+59 NVLKDQGVLMFLVIV

-98 VDRSHSQM
+98 VDMSHSHT

-121 VAVKCNSLEE
+121 VAARCKSLEE
-131 AKDRVGRGDAYG
+131 AKERVGRGEAYG
-143 VVYFPEDFQTRLNRM
+143 VVYFPQDFQTKLNRM

-189 NSKIQIELSGNF
+189 NSRIQIELTGNA
-201 TNRENEITTKPLD
+201 TAREDELTTRPLD
-214 FEEVPIFNNTA
+214 FDEVPMFNNTA

-260 YGFLVPV
+260 YGFLVPANK
-267 DRHYRGVMRIIWGK
+267 HYRGVMRIVWGK
-281 AMAYFMIY
+281 SLAYFMIY
-289 TIMAAYLL
+289 IVMGTYLL
-297 CAVPRIFNFISL
+297 CAVPYMFNFISL
-309 INGKEL
+309 VSRKSL
-315 ILFCLPF
+315 MPFILPY

-329 SMTLSALMRYRENV
+329 SMTISVLMRYRENV

-386 FVRMNSMGATL
+386 YVRMNSMGATL
-397 TDVATEY
+397 EDISTEY
-404 RALWIQVV
+404 HALWIQTV

-426 GKARQM
+426 GKARKG
-432 IKEKLKDIK
+432 IKEKLRDIR

>member
-1 MNNKNS
+1 M
-7 KEDSKHTTPLS
+7 
-18 SRGGAGGGAL
+18 
-28 KHTTPLSSRGGR
+28 
-40 SRLLVGAG
+40 
-48 EGLYIC
+48 
-54 LKELK
+54 KELK
-59 NVLKDQGVLMFLIIV
+59 NVLKDQGVLMFLVIV

-98 VDRSHSQM
+98 ADMSHSHT

-121 VAVKCNSLEE
+121 VAARCKSLEE
-131 AKDRVGRGDAYG
+131 AKERVGRGEAYG
-143 VVYFPEDFQTRLNRM
+143 VVYFPQDFQTKLNRM
-158 EQTHVGVYCDM
+158 KQTHVGVYCDM

-189 NSKIQIELSGNF
+189 NSRIQIELTGNA
-201 TNRENEITTKPLD
+201 TAREDELTTRPLD
-214 FEEVPIFNNTA
+214 FDEVPMFNNTA

-260 YGFLVPV
+260 YGFLVPANK
-267 DRHYRGVMRIIWGK
+267 HYRGVMRIVWGK
-281 AMAYFMIY
+281 SLAYFMIY
-289 TIMAAYLL
+289 IVMGTYLL
-297 CAVPRIFNFISL
+297 CAVPYMFNFISL
-309 INGKEL
+309 VSWKSL
-315 ILFCLPF
+315 MPFILPY

-329 SMTLSALMRYRENV
+329 SMTISVLMRYRENV

-397 TDVATEY
+397 EDISTEY
-404 RALWIQVV
+404 HALWIQTV

-426 GKARQM
+426 GKARKG
-432 IKEKLKDIK
+432 IKEKIRDIR
-441 NK
+441 NR

>member
-1 MNNKNS
+1 MNKIY
-7 KEDSKHTTPLS
+7 KILRDTC
-18 SRGGAGGGAL
+18 
-28 KHTTPLSSRGGR
+28 
-40 SRLLVGAG
+40 
-48 EGLYIC
+48 YIC
-54 LKELK
+54 MKELK
-59 NVLKDQGVLMFLIIV
+59 NVLKDQGVLMFLILV
-74 PLAYPLL
+74 PIAYPIL
-81 YSWIYNNEVT
+81 YSWIYNNEMT

-98 VDRSHSQM
+98 VDLSHSHT

-121 VAVKCNSLEE
+121 VAMRCNSLAE
-131 AKDRVGRGDAYG
+131 AKECIGRGEAYG
-143 VVYFPEDFQTRLNRM
+143 AVYFPEDFQTKLNRM

-177 IFQTCTAIQGNL
+177 IFQTCTAIQGNM
-189 NSKIQIELSGNF
+189 NSRIQIELSGNH
-201 TNRENEITTKPLD
+201 TDREDEISTKPLD

-233 GVLILIIQQTLL
+233 GVLMLIIQQTLL
-245 LGVGMAAGTARERNN
+245 LGVGMAAGTAREKNN

-289 TIMAAYLL
+289 MVMGTYLL
-297 CAVPRIFNFISL
+297 CAVPYMFNFISL
-309 INGKEL
+309 VSWKSL
-315 ILFCLPF
+315 MLFILPY

-329 SMTLSALMRYRENV
+329 SMTISALMRYRENV

-397 TDVATEY
+397 EDISTEY
-404 RALWIQVV
+404 HALWIQTV

-426 GKARQM
+426 GKARKG
-432 IKEKLKDIK
+432 IKEKIRDIR

>member
-1 MNNKNS
+1 M
-7 KEDSKHTTPLS
+7 
-18 SRGGAGGGAL
+18 
-28 KHTTPLSSRGGR
+28 
-40 SRLLVGAG
+40 
-48 EGLYIC
+48 
-54 LKELK
+54 KELK
-59 NVLKDQGVLMFLIIV
+59 NVLKDQGVLMFLVIV

-91 REVPVAV
+91 REVQVAV
-98 VDRSHSQM
+98 VDMSHSHT

-121 VAVKCNSLEE
+121 VAARCKSLEE
-131 AKDRVGRGDAYG
+131 AKERVGRGEAYG
-143 VVYFPEDFQTRLNRM
+143 VVYFPQDFQTKLNRM

-189 NSKIQIELSGNF
+189 NSRIQIELTGNA
-201 TNRENEITTKPLD
+201 TAREDELTTRPLD
-214 FEEVPIFNNTA
+214 FDEVPMFNNTA

-260 YGFLVPV
+260 YGFLVPANK
-267 DRHYRGVMRIIWGK
+267 HYRGVMRIVWGK
-281 AMAYFMIY
+281 SLAYFMIY
-289 TIMAAYLL
+289 IVMGTYLL
-297 CAVPRIFNFISL
+297 CAVPYMFNFISL
-309 INGKEL
+309 VSWKSL
-315 ILFCLPF
+315 MPFILPY

-329 SMTLSALMRYRENV
+329 SMTISVLMRYRENV

-377 FPSTFGIRG
+377 FPSTFSIRG
-386 FVRMNSMGATL
+386 YVRMNSMGATL
-397 TDVATEY
+397 EDISTEY
-404 RALWIQVV
+404 HALWIQTV

-426 GKARQM
+426 GKARKG
-432 IKEKLKDIK
+432 IKEKLRDIR